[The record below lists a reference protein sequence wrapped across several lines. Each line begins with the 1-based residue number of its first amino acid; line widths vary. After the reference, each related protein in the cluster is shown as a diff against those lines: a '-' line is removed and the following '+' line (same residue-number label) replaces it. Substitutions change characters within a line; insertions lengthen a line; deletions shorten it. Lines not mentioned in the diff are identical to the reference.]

1 MSAAATDMS
10 TESTKQVA
18 IGTVT
23 AASASASASS
33 DVPARGTGRVW

>member
-10 TESTKQVA
+10 SESTKQVA

-23 AASASASASS
+23 
-33 DVPARGTGRVW
+33 GRVCQRQRLL